1 MISWTKLIAGKDG
14 GNGDLRYGAAKTNS
28 PKIVVWN
35 VTPQCNLQCMH
46 CYSNASRAKHG
57 GLLDDREASDF
68 IKDIADMG
76 VKALIFSGG
85 EPLLENRILK
95 WGLEAGKIG
104 LKVALSTNGTLI
116 DEDIAE
122 KIKVSGFSYV
132 GISLDGDE
140 GVNDLFRR
148 SNGAFKRAVEGLRY
162 CKNVGLKIGIRFTL
176 TRRNKDEID
185 FIFDLAENEGIDRL
199 CIYHL
204 VYTGRGMDL
213 MASDLTAKEKREA
226 LEIIWQKTLAFK
238 ENGVVQEVLTVG
250 NHADGAWIYLKL
262 KKEDPAMAQR
272 CFNLLLSQGGN
283 SSGID
288 LVAVGSEGSVY
299 PDQFFTTHALGNIRK
314 NRLSEIWDRSH
325 SGLLGALRNRKCF
338 LKGRCARCQFLS
350 ICNGNL
356 RCRAESYYKDIW
368 QEDPAC
374 YLSEEEIENL

>member
-28 PKIVVWN
+28 PNIVVWN

-204 VYTGRGMDL
+204 VYTGR
-213 MASDLTAKEKREA
+213 
-226 LEIIWQKTLAFK
+226 
-238 ENGVVQEVLTVG
+238 
-250 NHADGAWIYLKL
+250 
-262 KKEDPAMAQR
+262 
-272 CFNLLLSQGGN
+272 
-283 SSGID
+283 
-288 LVAVGSEGSVY
+288 
-299 PDQFFTTHALGNIRK
+299 
-314 NRLSEIWDRSH
+314 
-325 SGLLGALRNRKCF
+325 
-338 LKGRCARCQFLS
+338 
-350 ICNGNL
+350 
-356 RCRAESYYKDIW
+356 
-368 QEDPAC
+368 
-374 YLSEEEIENL
+374 